1 MTTPARIFRRPP
13 TAQEAVLG
21 ELRRSILEGT
31 LAPGVQILQDRI
43 AAELGVSRVPVREA
57 LKLLEGEGRVSY
69 SPHRGYFVTEL
80 DIGELIEVYHIRG
93 ILETEAVKRAMESL
107 TEDDRERMHA
117 AVAEIEQAHEADDI
131 IWITAANRRFH
142 FALIDP
148 CGMPRLVR
156 IIRQLWDD
164 TDPYRSVYF
173 GERQH
178 RDLVNE
184 EHRGILDAVDAGD
197 AESVVGLLMEHR
209 VHAVES
215 LRRLLGSS
223 DPQAG

>member
-1 MTTPARIFRRPP
+1 MTTPARMFRRPP

-31 LAPGVQILQDRI
+31 LAPGAQILQDRI

-80 DIGELIEVYHIRG
+80 DVGELIEVYHIRG
-93 ILETEAVKRAMESL
+93 ILETEAVERAMESL
-107 TEDDRERMHA
+107 TEEDRERMHA
-117 AVAEIEQAHEADDI
+117 AVAEIEQAHEAEDI
-131 IWITAANRRFH
+131 VWITAANRRFH
-142 FALIDP
+142 FALIEP

-197 AESVVGLLMEHR
+197 AETVVQLLMEHR

-215 LRRLLGSS
+215 LRRLLDTA
-223 DPQAG
+223 DPHAG

>member
-1 MTTPARIFRRPP
+1 MTTTGRTFRRPL

-31 LAPGVQILQDRI
+31 LAPGTQILQDRV

-57 LKLLEGEGRVSY
+57 LKILEGEGRVSY
-69 SPHRGYFVTEL
+69 SPHRGYFITEL
-80 DIGELIEVYHIRG
+80 DVGELIEVYHIRG
-93 ILETEAVKRAMESL
+93 ILEAEAVQRAMESL

-117 AVAEIEQAHEADDI
+117 AVAEIEQADEADDI
-131 IWITAANRRFH
+131 VWITAANRRFH
-142 FALIDP
+142 FALIEP

-156 IIRQLWDD
+156 LIRQLWDD

-173 GERQH
+173 GEREH
-178 RDLVNE
+178 RDLVNA
-184 EHRGILDAVDAGD
+184 EHRGILEAVDAGD
-197 AESVVGLLMEHR
+197 TDSVVHLLMEHR

-215 LRRLLGSS
+215 LRRLLEMAET
-223 DPQAG
+223 PTP